1 MTLVKKYSLASLV
14 CSLAFLSFFS
24 CTKINEAT
32 EIGDGLIPPVDNVN
46 TFEVELA
53 ANTLNEVYN
62 DSSRVGLFDPVAIG
76 DINDPRFGNMHA
88 NFAFSMSL
96 ASTYG
101 VWPFKYKKD
110 SIHTIDSVVLSL
122 AYAGAYGDTLG
133 NGIQTISVYEIG
145 QSEGFRSDTSYR
157 YTDPASDFNGSLLGT
172 RTYSIKDDTD
182 SALVQE
188 PGDTAASWV
197 KNVLRIKLNN
207 SLGLKFTGFDT
218 SVNGP
223 INGFRNDSL
232 FKVYF
237 PGLSVKA
244 SNSGNAFAYYNL
256 ADASG
261 TRLTVYYKYKHNGT
275 DTVGSVSFIHSSF
288 GQANYVNV
296 QQGGLWA
303 AAINNPAADQM
314 YINGSPSGANGKIFF
329 PGLSTF
335 GNKVIH
341 RAELISPVV
350 DAGPIFTAPQRLF
363 LDRFRDNKAL
373 NFDNDLNISF
383 TGNNW
388 VANYDI
394 FGGNLKSG
402 AYKFNITRYVQGIV
416 TRNEPNDTLRVHAP
430 LRTLIYVGPYNTDVP
445 LNVLPRIGEGRVVL
459 GGGSYP
465 DPARRTRLRIIYS
478 NL

>member
-1 MTLVKKYSLASLV
+1 MKRYSLVLLV
-14 CSLAFLSFFS
+14 CVLAFTSFYS

-32 EIGDGLIPPVDNVN
+32 DIGDGLIPPVDNVN

-62 DSSRVGLFDPVAIG
+62 DSSRVGYFDPVAIG

-182 SALVQE
+182 SSLVRE

-207 SLGLKFTGFDT
+207 SLGLKFANFDT
-218 SVNGP
+218 SQNGP
-223 INGFRNDSL
+223 NNAFRNDSL

-237 PGLSVKA
+237 PGIAVKA

-256 ADASG
+256 ADVGG
-261 TRLTVYYKYKHNGT
+261 TRLTVYYKYKNSIGN

-296 QQGGLWA
+296 QQGGQWA
-303 AAINNPAADQM
+303 AAINNPASDQIF
-314 YINGSPSGANGKIFF
+314 INGSPSGANGRIYF
-329 PGLSTF
+329 PGLNTF

-341 RAELISPVV
+341 RAELIVPVV
-350 DAGPIFTAPQRLF
+350 DAGPVFAAPQRLF
-363 LDRFRDNKAL
+363 LDRFRNNKAL

-402 AYKFNITRYVQGIV
+402 AYKYNITRHVQGII
-416 TRNEPNDTLRVHAP
+416 TRNEHNDTLRVHAP
-430 LRTLIYVGPYNTDVP
+430 LRTLIYVGPYTTDVP

-459 GGGSYP
+459 GGGNYSV
-465 DPARRTRLRIIYS
+465 PALRTRLRIIYS